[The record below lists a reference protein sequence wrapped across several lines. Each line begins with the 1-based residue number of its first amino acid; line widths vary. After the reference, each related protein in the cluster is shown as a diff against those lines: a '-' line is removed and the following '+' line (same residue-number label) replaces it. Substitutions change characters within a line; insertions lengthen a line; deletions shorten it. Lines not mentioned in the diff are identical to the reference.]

1 MATISGIMSA
11 DVPKLKR
18 DASVSDAAKLMA
30 NKPYGC
36 VVVVDGNKPLGII
49 TESDILKNL
58 ISRKGSS
65 RDKAE
70 KIMSSPITSLSPGDK
85 LEKASKI
92 IDTKHFR
99 RYPVVDNGILVGIV
113 TENSIVDTINNNIKF
128 HRNLQNT
135 VLVIFVVFELQVY
148 CNLFCLGA
156 GYDKG

>member
-58 ISRKGSS
+58 VSRKGSS

-135 VLVIFVVFELQVY
+135 VLVIFVVFEFFVFILYKYIVT
-148 CNLFCLGA
+148 FFA
-156 GYDKG
+156 

>member
-70 KIMSSPITSLSPGDK
+70 KIMSAPITSLSPRDK
-85 LEKASKI
+85 LEKAGKI

-135 VLVIFVVFELQVY
+135 VLVIFVVFKFFVFILYKYIVT
-148 CNLFCLGA
+148 FFA
-156 GYDKG
+156 

>member
-1 MATISGIMSA
+1 MATILGIMSA
-11 DVPKLKR
+11 DVPKLKK

-135 VLVIFVVFELQVY
+135 VLVIFVVFEFFVFILYKYIVT
-148 CNLFCLGA
+148 FFA
-156 GYDKG
+156 

>member
-1 MATISGIMSA
+1 MATILGIMSA

-58 ISRKGSS
+58 VSRKGSS

-135 VLVIFVVFELQVY
+135 VLVIFVVFEFFVFILYKYIVT
-148 CNLFCLGA
+148 FFA
-156 GYDKG
+156 

>member
-135 VLVIFVVFELQVY
+135 VLVIFVVFEFFVFILYKYIVT
-148 CNLFCLGA
+148 FFA
-156 GYDKG
+156 

>member
-135 VLVIFVVFELQVY
+135 VLVIFVVFEFFVFILYKNIVK
-148 CNLFCLGA
+148 FFA
-156 GYDKG
+156 

>member
-1 MATISGIMSA
+1 MATISRIMAA
-11 DVPKLKR
+11 DVPKLKK
-18 DASVSDAAKLMA
+18 DATVSDAARLMA
-30 NKPYGC
+30 NKAYGC

-70 KIMSSPITSLSPGDK
+70 KIMSAPITSLSPRDK

-99 RYPVVDNGILVGIV
+99 RYPVVDNGILIGIV

-135 VLVIFVVFELQVY
+135 VLVIFVVFEFFVFILYKYIVT
-148 CNLFCLGA
+148 FFA
-156 GYDKG
+156 